1 MLPVT
6 SIKTKTARNLKKKK
20 KKIVPGECT
29 VIVTSYLNILQL
41 PMFHFYKGK
50 EDCPFTNLTLA

>member
-6 SIKTKTARNLKKKK
+6 SIKTKTARNKKR
-20 KKIVPGECT
+20 VPGECT